1 MSDSDRIDPRTPVL
15 VGVAQYLQKCDPA
28 EAKGPIELFSDVGL
42 RAIEDACGE
51 GDLLNAVDTLVVV
64 NSTTSERAF
73 DNIPVGRLN
82 NPPRAI
88 SKALGIEPERGF
100 TTWTGGNTPQ
110 MLVNHFA
117 GEIAEGRC
125 DVVLTIGGEVL
136 ASQLKQALNG
146 VDMSHWG
153 DNDDPTPEEF
163 TLGDSFE
170 GVSETERAHGLGYPP
185 NTYPIFESA
194 MRRQAGRSLE
204 DHSKWLGE
212 FMHPFTAK
220 AAKNPYAWFAT
231 ERSPEEISTETPSNR
246 MVGFPYTKYLNS
258 VIRVDQGGA
267 WLMMSTGKARDLGVP
282 EDHWVFL
289 HGCADTH
296 DIWNVTERV
305 DLHSCPAIR
314 VMGEE
319 AFEMAGWSIDD
330 VDYIDLYSCFPSAV
344 EAGCAELGIAT
355 DDPRGLTVT
364 GGLPYFGGAGNAY
377 VMCSIAQMVTQVRE
391 NPGSKGLVTGNG
403 WYLTKHSMGLYSTEP
418 VIGKW
423 SRKDPAEYQARIDAL
438 DHPVL
443 DETPQGEGTVEG
455 YTVVHA
461 RDKIRM
467 GIVIGRLKNKKRFVA
482 HVPYDLELLER
493 MKKEDLIGVTGEVS
507 VGDEINTFIPNW

>member
-1 MSDSDRIDPRTPVL
+1 MSQSGQIDARTPVL
-15 VGVAQYLQKCDPA
+15 VGVAQYVQKCAPEA
-28 EAKGPIELFSDVGL
+28 AKGPIELFCDVGQ
-42 RAIEDACGE
+42 RAVADAGAA
-51 GDLLNAVDTLVVV
+51 GDLLNAIDTLVVV
-64 NSTTSERAF
+64 NSTTSEKAF
-73 DNIPVGRLN
+73 DEIPVGRLN
-82 NPPRAI
+82 NPPKAI
-88 SKALGIEPERGF
+88 SGALGIKPGRSF
-100 TTWTGGNTPQ
+100 STWTGGNTPQ
-110 MLVNHFA
+110 MLINHFA
-117 GEIAEGRC
+117 EEIAEGRS

-153 DNDDPTPEEF
+153 DNDEPTPKEF
-163 TLGDSFE
+163 TLGSDFE
-170 GVSETERAHGLGYPP
+170 GVSETERAHGLSYPP

-194 MRRQAGRSLE
+194 MREKAGRGLE
-204 DHSKWLGE
+204 EHSRWLGE
-212 FMHPFTAK
+212 FMHPFTAT
-220 AAKNPYAWFAT
+220 AAQNPYAWFNT

-267 WLMMSTGKARDLGVP
+267 WLMMSAGKAKELGVP
-282 EDHWVFL
+282 EDRWVFL

-314 VMGEE
+314 VMGEA
-319 AFEMAGWSIDD
+319 AFEMAGWSVDDIDC
-330 VDYIDLYSCFPSAV
+330 IDLYSCFPSAV

-355 DDPRGLTVT
+355 DDPRGLTIT

-377 VMCSIAQMVTQVRE
+377 VMCSIAQMVEKLRAE
-391 NPGSKGLVTGNG
+391 PGKKGLVTGNG
-403 WYLTKHSMGLYSTEP
+403 WYLTKHSIGLYSTEP
-418 VIGKW
+418 VTGKW
-423 SRKDPAEYQARIDAL
+423 SRTDPAVYQATIDAM

-443 DETPQGEGTVEG
+443 DEHPEGEGVVEG

-461 RDKIRM
+461 RDKVRM
-467 GIVIGRLKNKKRFVA
+467 GIVIGKLGSGKRFIA

-493 MKKEDLIGVTGEVS
+493 MKQEDLIGVAGQVTP
-507 VGDEINTFIPNW
+507 GDKTNTFVPNW